1 MTTPTLRRTAWA
13 GAALTL
19 TLAVTACAGGDPT
32 SSAAG
37 PAPAPAPS
45 VAPAPAGPGSAAGDV
60 PEVGPGSG
68 DRLVISTFL
77 FRPNP
82 LRARA
87 GQAITVEN
95 RDDIGHTVTS
105 GAEGRPDGTFSS
117 DLPVAGSTATIR
129 FEKPGTY
136 QVHCEFHP
144 GMEATVEV
152 S

>member
-1 MTTPTLRRTAWA
+1 MRTLGRACLIGGA
-13 GAALTL
+13 LVLAGCSGAASPETSSP
-19 TLAVTACAGGDPT
+19 TTTTTTSAAAPGGSSPAGG
-32 SSAAG
+32 
-37 PAPAPAPS
+37 
-45 VAPAPAGPGSAAGDV
+45 VAPAGGV

-82 LRARA
+82 LQAKA
-87 GQAITVEN
+87 GAAITVEN

-105 GAEGRPDGTFSS
+105 GPEGRADGRF
-117 DLPVAGSTATIR
+117 DQPLAGAGATATIR
-129 FEKPGTY
+129 FDQPGTY
-136 QVHCEFHP
+136 QVHCELHP